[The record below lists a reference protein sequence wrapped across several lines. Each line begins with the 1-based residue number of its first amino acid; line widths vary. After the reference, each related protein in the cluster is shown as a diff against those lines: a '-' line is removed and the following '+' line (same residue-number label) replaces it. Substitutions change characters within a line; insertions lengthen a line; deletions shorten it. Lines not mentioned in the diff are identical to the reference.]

1 MSKSRILF
9 LALATA
15 ANLAGAATQGTLGA
29 SSTGTFTNTFIGA
42 PRQVQV
48 LGLKDATMS
57 TSSGNVRSAF
67 STVDAPGVAD
77 KFCVVDTSG
86 GAVKLTVTGSNLQ
99 GTDDRFLA
107 KSSAGESLFYYQSF
121 YTDSGA
127 PVGKNLSTTGF
138 TVPATV
144 ARTSAAQCGDGNV
157 TKSIVLFD
165 TTTGLPATG
174 RSYIETVTVVATPI

>member
-1 MSKSRILF
+1 MSKSKIFF

-48 LGLKDATMS
+48 LGLKDATM
-57 TSSGNVRSAF
+57 TINSGNVRSAF
-67 STVDAPGVAD
+67 FSDGPGVAD

-86 GAVKLTVTGSNLQ
+86 GAVKLTVTGSNPH
-99 GTDDRFLA
+99 GTDDQFLA

-121 YTDSGA
+121 YTDSGT
-127 PVGKNLSTTGF
+127 PVGRALDTTGF
-138 TVPATV
+138 TVPAAV
-144 ARTSAAQCGDGNV
+144 VKTSAAQCGDGNV
-157 TKSIVLFD
+157 TKSIVPAAF
-165 TTTGLPATG
+165 TAWPATG
-174 RSYIETVTVVATPI
+174 RSYIDTVTVVATPI